1 MNILKKTSKFSY
13 QHVKII
19 WEDIQQTNEA
29 WIDQEDILKKD
40 VAICSDTG
48 FIYKKTKDKLWL
60 FTSYSYDT
68 ENNLSVGGLTVFP
81 VNTIKKIEKIK

>member
-1 MNILKKTSKFSY
+1 M
-13 QHVKII
+13 
-19 WEDIQQTNEA
+19 
-29 WIDQEDILKKD
+29 D

-48 FIYKKTKDKLWL
+48 FVYKKTKDKLWL